1 MSIVKWMV
9 SHWSDNPR
17 LCEFV
22 KETTHFYI
30 KSNKSRESKIS
41 RYHDFFDTEQEAL
54 DFIQSR
60 KQKKEE
66 KKRMDRIRD
75 AAPDLLEACQ
85 SFSRL
90 HGRLWDVVEPS
101 GSGFL
106 SPESVKEYD
115 AIHELMNAA
124 IAKATA

>member
-1 MSIVKWMV
+1 MSKHTPGPWEIERYSEGLIQIVGNIRAV
-9 SHWSDNPR
+9 SEH
-17 LCEFV
+17 EEHV
-22 KETTHFYI
+22 TTVV
-30 KSNKSRESKIS
+30 
-41 RYHDFFDTEQEAL
+41 EAVTRGDEANAKL
-54 DFIQSR
+54 IV
-60 KQKKEE
+60 
-66 KKRMDRIRD
+66 

-85 SFSRL
+85 AFSRL